1 MDSPHSLAA
10 NFVSVNITSKM
21 LNVTNSQGVMRNPDG
36 TFYRGDAFEI
46 SYHIYV
52 TGAAL
57 PSSILTN
64 ASIAYPADALDLV
77 SSSNSSSIVQFAI
90 LQNSPYAAYN
100 VTIVPYLFNEV
111 GNAKIDAPSSII
123 SQQPFAVVE
132 YHPFFAYFTYMEY
145 NNLNSSTYARP
156 FVTLVRYDGNA
167 PGYSYAGDANTDP
180 FNAYNSTM
188 ERAFINN
195 FTFSTEGWS
204 VSTNQNPTSSPGAV
218 NYSAYGSLNIGV
230 EMLNKSYPGA
240 ITWSQRVWKFY
251 FLANP
256 SSIQS
261 YISNSGIIYFNVT
274 ESAWYSPSANAT
286 LRYSE
291 FNTSYLYEPIFYN
304 GFLVFTNNNPNI
316 LIEYPANSF
325 NVSVVAHNPN
335 PLDAYLVQK
344 VVGIFGN
351 DSRVIDAF
359 EPDLYAANS
368 TMELKPIFANATEI
382 VFLVNQT
389 NIMTSSTAQMP
400 YFTISVR
407 GIAGM
412 TTYQYNESNPPSY
425 LGRPVITPY
434 ASFENITYDVDDEYS
449 LFVMDDFSPP
459 APFSNFTGYFLAE
472 PAGGY
477 NLVMQPTSFSFT
489 GPASYLTRTYGYPQ
503 GPFFV
508 TEEPGNLTQ
517 DYTMLYGQNVTVPT
531 NFAGGGIT
539 GLVVSGEGQGSVFYD
554 ATVFIGSESGG
565 MSSIVVTSNSGQVLY
580 NETIAGNGPVIVSF
594 NPQEY
599 VGEYTFEF
607 PVYSNGTISID
618 LNGVWGALN
627 TIAGIPVTSNYGA
640 PAPSGIT
647 EQIMNIVWYLL
658 VPALFIFWFVVAYFR
673 LKSGGGTSSS
683 SATPFPW
690 G

>member
-1 MDSPHSLAA
+1 
-10 NFVSVNITSKM
+10 
-21 LNVTNSQGVMRNPDG
+21 
-36 TFYRGDAFEI
+36 
-46 SYHIYV
+46 
-52 TGAAL
+52 
-57 PSSILTN
+57 
-64 ASIAYPADALDLV
+64 
-77 SSSNSSSIVQFAI
+77 
-90 LQNSPYAAYN
+90 
-100 VTIVPYLFNEV
+100 
-111 GNAKIDAPSSII
+111 
-123 SQQPFAVVE
+123 
-132 YHPFFAYFTYMEY
+132 
-145 NNLNSSTYARP
+145 
-156 FVTLVRYDGNA
+156 
-167 PGYSYAGDANTDP
+167 
-180 FNAYNSTM
+180 
-188 ERAFINN
+188 
-195 FTFSTEGWS
+195 
-204 VSTNQNPTSSPGAV
+204 
-218 NYSAYGSLNIGV
+218 
-230 EMLNKSYPGA
+230 
-240 ITWSQRVWKFY
+240 
-251 FLANP
+251 
-256 SSIQS
+256 
-261 YISNSGIIYFNVT
+261 
-274 ESAWYSPSANAT
+274 
-286 LRYSE
+286 
-291 FNTSYLYEPIFYN
+291 
-304 GFLVFTNNNPNI
+304 
-316 LIEYPANSF
+316 
-325 NVSVVAHNPN
+325 
-335 PLDAYLVQK
+335 
-344 VVGIFGN
+344 
-351 DSRVIDAF
+351 
-359 EPDLYAANS
+359 
-368 TMELKPIFANATEI
+368 MELKPIFANATEM

-434 ASFENITYDVDDEYS
+434 ASYENITYDVDDEYS

-459 APFSNFTGYFLAE
+459 APFSNFTGYFLEE

-517 DYTMLYGQNVTVPT
+517 DYSMLYGQNVTVPT

-599 VGEYTFEF
+599 VGAYTFEF

-618 LNGVWGALN
+618 LNGVWAALN

-658 VPALFIFWFVVAYFR
+658 VPVLFIFWFVVAYFK

-683 SATPFPW
+683 SFTPFPW